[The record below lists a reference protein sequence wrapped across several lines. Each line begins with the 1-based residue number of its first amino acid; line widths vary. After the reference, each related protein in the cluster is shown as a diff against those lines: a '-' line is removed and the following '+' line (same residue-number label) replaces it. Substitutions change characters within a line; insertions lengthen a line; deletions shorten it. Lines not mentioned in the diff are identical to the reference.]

1 MAKFNREK
9 ALPMG
14 AGDGV
19 GCALGSPHKS
29 GRANLPRKRRQEER
43 QVRGQRVEVSC
54 ELRAAAPRGLDG
66 RHRQSPGLAGQGR
79 DTSQGFQRAS
89 QGRRTK
95 V

>member
-54 ELRAAAPRGLDG
+54 ELRAAAPRETPPEPGAG
-66 RHRQSPGLAGQGR
+66 GAGEGHEPGLPEGESGTQNKGVK
-79 DTSQGFQRAS
+79 S
-89 QGRRTK
+89 
-95 V
+95 